1 MLLGLIQ
8 SLSVSQPPWSQ
19 VEQVKQEQAHRST
32 SSEEKG
38 FPASTQP
45 LPLPK
50 IAVGSVLLPFMCLFC
65 PRHWITMESSIQGL
79 PFPDLF
85 ETSLSSLSFA
95 TTTTWL
101 YKLVPCIPPI
111 SLSSL
116 DFDCALTLPFGLAH
130 LCLSLDSTQKSR
142 FLS

>member
-50 IAVGSVLLPFMCLFC
+50 IAVGSVLLSVFVPVLPQALNHHGIQH
-65 PRHWITMESSIQGL
+65 PRAA
-79 PFPDLF
+79 F
-85 ETSLSSLSFA
+85 
-95 TTTTWL
+95 
-101 YKLVPCIPPI
+101 
-111 SLSSL
+111 
-116 DFDCALTLPFGLAH
+116 
-130 LCLSLDSTQKSR
+130 SR
-142 FLS
+142 FV